1 MARPLTFNINHMLF
15 ERASK
20 VFTNILDE
28 VLESRL
34 PVSSAATGAA
44 EIEAGMRNSAVF
56 EEDWSSYWTAEGM
69 EFLDTLEF
77 GAVFD
82 QWVF

>member
-1 MARPLTFNINHMLF
+1 MARPLTSNINHTLF
-15 ERASK
+15 ERATK

-44 EIEAGMRNSAVF
+44 EIEAGMGTSAVF
-56 EEDWSSYWTAEGM
+56 EEDWSSSWTAEGM